1 MFSATKTSATRR
13 LKRSSAQTKKLM
25 PNFLDALKETPLLCD
40 GAMGSLLFERTGR
53 LSESNHIY
61 EAFNADR
68 PDLVRQVHLEYL
80 QAGSRAL
87 VTNTFAANSTHL
99 AAYGQQDRVDELNSA
114 GVRLARESIELFS
127 AQSQGLDA
135 SAFYVLGSLG
145 PTQQVRETPQEAR
158 AIYRQ
163 QIAALIEAGVDAL
176 LLETF
181 TSLLHVSAVLE
192 VLQEWKTPPPVIV
205 HMALQQ
211 HSDGR
216 WNQDP
221 QLYINTVAD
230 LGADVVGVN
239 CCSPGEARAFLD
251 AALPLDAVQTDKVQ
265 LSLMP
270 NGGEFQRIG
279 HRYLTGVNPEFMG
292 RFAREVVQRGV
303 HLLGGCCDVHPAHI
317 NEMHNYLRSLN
328 TTQVQTALQLPTAL
342 APTDA
347 TNKRHNGP
355 FSRKIIDDEFAV
367 SVEMLP
373 SRGTGGI
380 KARLAFIAE
389 LAATELADA
398 LDLTDGSRG
407 IPLMPPGDFI
417 HLIRRRLG
425 WHEGDRLE
433 LIPHFTTRDL
443 NTMGLQSRLIG
454 YWANQI
460 HNVLLVTGD
469 PPKMSP
475 TYPRSSAVFDLDS
488 LALIRY
494 VHNNLNAGIDFG
506 GQSLGQHK
514 NPRTRFTIGSGF
526 EPEAIDLTG
535 EVAKLERKIDAGA
548 DYIMTQ
554 PAFRYEALA
563 SLTPFRTRIPVL
575 VGVLVLANL
584 AHAQRMAA
592 VPGVVVPDEVFDRLG
607 KYEKVEDQAAAGAEL
622 AAEQVRWIRGEGWAG
637 LYLMSPA
644 THGRVIGVL
653 ESGLG

>member
-1 MFSATKTSATRR
+1 
-13 LKRSSAQTKKLM
+13 M

-53 LSESNHIY
+53 LSETNHIY
-61 EAFNADR
+61 EAFNADH

-80 QAGSRAL
+80 QAGARVL

-99 AAYGQQDRVDELNSA
+99 ATYDQQERVGELNSA
-114 GVRLARESIELFS
+114 GVRLARESIELFA
-127 AQSQGLDA
+127 AQTQSPDDP
-135 SAFYVLGSLG
+135 AFYVLGSLG
-145 PTQQVRETPQEAR
+145 PTHQVRETPQEAR
-158 AIYRQ
+158 TIYRQ
-163 QIAALIEAGVDAL
+163 QIAALLEAGVDAL

-192 VLQEWKTPPPVIV
+192 VVRELATPPPVIV

-211 HSDGR
+211 HSDGS

-221 QLYINTVAD
+221 QLYVNTVAD

-239 CCSPGEARAFLD
+239 CCAPGEARAFLD
-251 AALPLDAVQTDKVQ
+251 AVLPLDAVQTDQVQ

-303 HLLGGCCDVHPAHI
+303 RLLGGCCDVHPLHI
-317 NEMHNYLRSLN
+317 NEMHNYLRSLG
-328 TTQVQTALQLPTAL
+328 TAPVQTTVQLPTAL
-342 APTDA
+342 DPTDA
-347 TNKRHNGP
+347 TDKRHNGP
-355 FSRKIIDDEFAV
+355 FSRKIIDGEFAV

-380 KARLAFIAE
+380 KARLAFVEE
-389 LAATELADA
+389 LAASKLADA

-407 IPLMPPGDFI
+407 IPLMPPGDFV
-417 HLIRRRLG
+417 HLIRRRLN
-425 WHEGDRLE
+425 WHEGDPLE

-460 HNVLLVTGD
+460 HNVLLITGD

-475 TYPRSSAVFDLDS
+475 TFPRSSAVFDLDS
-488 LALIRY
+488 PALIRY
-494 VHNNLNAGIDFG
+494 VHNNLNAGVDFG
-506 GQSLGQHK
+506 GQALGSQK

-526 EPEAIDLTG
+526 EPESLDLAG
-535 EVAKLERKIDAGA
+535 EVDTLERKIDAGV

-554 PAFRYEALA
+554 PAFSHEALECL
-563 SLTPFRTRIPVL
+563 SSFRTKVPML

-584 AHAQRMAA
+584 DHARRMAA
-592 VPGVVVPDEVFDRLG
+592 VPGVVVPDEVFDRLS
-607 KYEKVEDQAAAGAEL
+607 KYDKVEDQAAAGAEL
-622 AAEQVRWIRGEGWAG
+622 AAEQVRWIHREGWAG

-644 THGRVIGVL
+644 THRRIIEVL
-653 ESGLG
+653 GSGLS